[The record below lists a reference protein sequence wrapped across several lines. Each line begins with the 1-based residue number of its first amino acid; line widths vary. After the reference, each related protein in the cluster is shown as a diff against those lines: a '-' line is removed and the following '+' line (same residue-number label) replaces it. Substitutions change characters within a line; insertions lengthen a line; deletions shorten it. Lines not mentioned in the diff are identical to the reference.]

1 MNLENRL
8 PDETVNYS
16 EEHPLKEFA
25 WLLAGVTAL
34 VVAAVAVAGYFA
46 AELAARLP
54 YAVERELVASYVEP
68 PGKMDDP
75 ELDAAAR
82 EMRALGNRVVA
93 AMDLEPGMEIHFR
106 LADSTMVNAFATLGG
121 QVFIHRG
128 LIARMPDENTLA
140 LVMAHEVAH
149 AKLRHPVRAAGRG
162 VAVALVLAAV
172 GLSGSGSAG
181 DLANLAGGVTM
192 LSFSRSQE
200 SAADREAL
208 AAVQKLYGHAGGPK
222 ELFALLGSEGRP
234 DTARVALLQTHP
246 LSADRIAELDA
257 FARSRGWAA
266 EGQRTPLPQGLSKL
280 REGTPRR

>member
-1 MNLENRL
+1 VNLENRL

-34 VVAAVAVAGYFA
+34 VVAAVALAGYFA

-54 YAVERELVASYVEP
+54 YAVERELVATYVEP

-82 EMRALGNRVVA
+82 AMRSLGNRIVA

-106 LADSTMVNAFATLGG
+106 LSDSPMVNAFATLGG

-149 AKLRHPVRAAGRG
+149 VKLRHPVRAAGRG
-162 VAVALVLAAV
+162 VAVSLVLAAV
-172 GLSGSGSAG
+172 GVSGGSAG
-181 DLANLAGGVTM
+181 ELANLAGGVTM

-200 SAADREAL
+200 SDADREAL

-234 DTARVALLQTHP
+234 DAARVALLQTHP
-246 LSADRIAELDA
+246 LSADRISDLDA
-257 FARSRGWAA
+257 FARSRSWAA
-266 EGQRTPLPQGLSKL
+266 DGQRTALPQGLAKL

>member
-1 MNLENRL
+1 MNLENRV

-16 EEHPLKEFA
+16 DEHPLKEFA

-34 VVAAVAVAGYFA
+34 VVAAVAIAGYFA
-46 AELAARLP
+46 AELAARMP

-68 PGKMDDP
+68 PGKMDEP
-75 ELDAAAR
+75 GLDAAAR
-82 EMRALGNRVVA
+82 EMRALGARIAA

-106 LADSTMVNAFATLGG
+106 LADSAMVNAFATLGG

-140 LVMAHEVAH
+140 LVMAHEIAH
-149 AKLRHPVRAAGRG
+149 VKLRHPVRAAGRG
-162 VAVALVLAAV
+162 VAISLVLAAV

-181 DLANLAGGVTM
+181 DLANLAGGVTL

-200 SAADREAL
+200 SDADREAL
-208 AAVQKLYGHAGGPK
+208 AAIEKLYGHAGGAK

-234 DTARVALLQTHP
+234 DAARVALLQTHP
-246 LSADRIAELDA
+246 LSADRISDLDT
-257 FARSRGWAA
+257 FARSRNWTAD
-266 EGQRTPLPQGLSKL
+266 GQRTALPQALAKL

>member
-1 MNLENRL
+1 VNLENRL

-25 WLLAGVTAL
+25 WLVAGVGAL
-34 VVAAVAVAGYFA
+34 AVAAVAIAGYFA

-54 YAVERELVASYVEP
+54 YAVERELVATYVEP

-82 EMRALGNRVVA
+82 EMRALGARIAA
-93 AMDLEPGMEIHFR
+93 AMELEPGMEIHFR
-106 LADSTMVNAFATLGG
+106 LADSREVNAFATLGG

-149 AKLRHPVRAAGRG
+149 VKLRHPVRAAGRG
-162 VAVALVLAAV
+162 VAVSLVLAAA
-172 GLSGSGSAG
+172 GLSGGGSAA
-181 DLANLAGGVTM
+181 DLANLAGGATL

-200 SAADREAL
+200 SEADREAL
-208 AAVQKLYGHAGGPK
+208 LAVQKLYGHAGGPAQ
-222 ELFALLGSEGRP
+222 LFGLLGAEGRP
-234 DTARVALLQTHP
+234 DAARVAFLQTHP
-246 LSADRIAELDA
+246 LSGDRIAALEG
-257 FARSRGWAA
+257 FARVQGWAPD
-266 EGQRTPLPQGLSKL
+266 GQRTPMPAAMAKL
-280 REGTPRR
+280 REGAGGR